1 MHSLLDYRVLIAQ
14 YEPKYPG
21 ASTYRLHVVGETL
34 PAVNSIWPE
43 RWLMSSRLTL
53 LLVCNRRKDYSAL
66 ITSLGSANFRLTLA
80 ETAHEVTELLS
91 SHTVSA
97 ILVDQRNARLAR
109 STYRALQQLDTR
121 PPVLMLADGND
132 AMPRASRGER
142 QLVLHS
148 DPADEVLTEAVA
160 AFLRHTLSGVGD
172 IMRFKN
178 VVGKRKGTASAMRAA
193 V

>member
-14 YEPKYPG
+14 YEPKYRG

-53 LLVCNRRKDYSAL
+53 LLVCNRTKDYSAL

-132 AMPRASRGER
+132 AMPRASRGGR

-148 DPADEVLTEAVA
+148 DPADEVLTQAVA